1 MAKSDYTTIE
11 EYKNSVY
18 KYIGWVE
25 DVESD
30 LNEFEEAKLEG
41 CFGFLFMN
49 FVSIMSRSSKKTMR
63 KVHRKKKYLLNAD
76 LALSNKTIKTAICAD
91 LKGTEKLPI
100 DIANVVTQ
108 SLYNLPAEVKANF
121 DLNAMVVAYMC
132 YKLSKTGVE
141 DYCRK

>member
-1 MAKSDYTTIE
+1 MAKSDHTTFE
-11 EYKNSVY
+11 EYKDSVY
-18 KYIGWVE
+18 KYIRIVE
-25 DVESD
+25 HFESD
-30 LNEFEEAKLEG
+30 LNEFEEAKLDG
-41 CFGFLFMN
+41 CFNFLLIN
-49 FVSIMSRSSKKTMR
+49 LASKMDKMGKDVGR
-63 KVHRKKKYLLNAD
+63 KDHRKKKYLLNAD
-76 LALSNKTIKTAICAD
+76 LALSDKTIKTAICAD

-141 DYCRK
+141 DYCQN